1 MKSER
6 RDGLGRQAQSR
17 IFRDGTYGRRPL
29 VPVDPDLLERKAK
42 RAMSRR
48 AYAYVAGSA
57 GMERTADANRRAF
70 GDYRIVPR
78 VLRDVED
85 RDLSVE
91 LFGRRLDSPLLFSP
105 VGVLELAHRDA
116 DLAVA
121 DAARELGM
129 PMVISTQ
136 ASTTLEDCAS
146 RLDGSP
152 AWFQLYWS
160 NNDDLVTSL
169 VQRAE
174 TSGCDAIVI
183 TLDTHMIG
191 WRPRDLDLGSLP
203 FARGEGLAQYTS
215 DPVFTRLVEERAARG
230 DDAPKR
236 RPTLAAIRSLLSMSR
251 KHPGGFWNNLRSPLP
266 RAAVETFLEVFSRS
280 SLTWDELSFV
290 RERTKLPIIL
300 KGIMDTEDAHRA
312 VDCGVDGIQ
321 VSNHGGR
328 QIDGSFAAIDA
339 LPEVA
344 AAVDGRVPIIFD
356 SGVRTGSDV
365 FTALALGAK
374 AVAIGRPY
382 VYGMAVAGAEGA
394 TEAMRNILA
403 ELDLTMGLAGCAT
416 LADITSRS
424 IRRC

>member
-1 MKSER
+1 
-6 RDGLGRQAQSR
+6 
-17 IFRDGTYGRRPL
+17 
-29 VPVDPDLLERKAK
+29 
-42 RAMSRR
+42 
-48 AYAYVAGSA
+48 
-57 GMERTADANRRAF
+57 
-70 GDYRIVPR
+70 
-78 VLRDVED
+78 
-85 RDLSVE
+85 
-91 LFGRRLDSPLLFSP
+91 
-105 VGVLELAHRDA
+105 
-116 DLAVA
+116 
-121 DAARELGM
+121 
-129 PMVISTQ
+129 
-136 ASTTLEDCAS
+136 
-146 RLDGSP
+146 
-152 AWFQLYWS
+152 
-160 NNDDLVTSL
+160 
-169 VQRAE
+169 
-174 TSGCDAIVI
+174 
-183 TLDTHMIG
+183 
-191 WRPRDLDLGSLP
+191 
-203 FARGEGLAQYTS
+203 
-215 DPVFTRLVEERAARG
+215 
-230 DDAPKR
+230 
-236 RPTLAAIRSLLSMSR
+236 MSR
-251 KHPGGFWNNLRSPLP
+251 KYPGGFWDNLRSPLP

-300 KGIMDTEDAHRA
+300 KGIVDTEDAHRA